1 MGSNQV
7 KVAVIDMNNGAP
19 NQGMRGIQEI
29 LKKYRDEQDI
39 DLQFDIF
46 DLRQHGALPDLNYHI
61 YISSGGPGSP
71 YDGNGSVW
79 EHDFFTLLDQIQS
92 FNDTHET
99 EKKFAFL
106 ICHSFQLACLKY
118 GLGKV
123 TNRKSNAFGIF
134 PITLTEAGAEESIFR
149 GLTNPFYSVDSR
161 DWQVIEPDE
170 EVFKAK
176 GAAILALEKE
186 RPHVDLERCIMA
198 IRFSK
203 EIIGTQFHPEAD
215 PVGMKMYL
223 LQEEKKTAIIDN
235 HGIEKYEDM
244 LHSLDDPARI
254 TLTQSIILPNFL
266 NEAIQTIRNH
276 DQKIQGAV

>member
-7 KVAVIDMNNGAP
+7 KVAIIDMNNGAA

-29 LKKYRDEQDI
+29 LKKYREDQEI
-39 DLQFDIF
+39 DLQFDVF
-46 DLRQHGALPDLNYHI
+46 DLRQQGELPGLDYQI

-71 YDGNGSVW
+71 YDGQGMQW
-79 EHDFFTLLDQIQS
+79 ENDFFELLDKIRD
-92 FNDTHET
+92 FNDADTD

-134 PITLTEAGAEESIFR
+134 PISLTSEGESEVVFD
-149 GLTNPFYSVDSR
+149 GLSNPFYSVDSR

-170 EVFKAK
+170 ADFKAK
-176 GAAILALEKE
+176 GASILALEKE

-223 LQEEKKTAIIDN
+223 LQDEKKNAIIAN
-235 HGIEKYEDM
+235 HGEEKYEDM

-254 TLTQSIILPNFL
+254 TLTQSVILPNFL
-266 NEAIQTIRNH
+266 NEAIQIIRNH
-276 DQKIQGAV
+276 DQKVQGTV